1 LNAAAAFL
9 VVGTAAAYGCATTLA
24 LSGAARICDGI
35 VPFDDGPVPGKPP
48 VVGLIG
54 GAALCGAA
62 LAVRSPGVPA
72 LAVAGLVIVAL
83 AACWYCDT
91 RSGIIP
97 DLFTLLPLA
106 IVLAI
111 AGVAR
116 DPAPFVSAAVVF
128 VPFACAALL
137 SNGRGMGWG
146 DVKLVALGAAVLPLS
161 NALLALSA
169 ACLAAAI
176 VAAIRRRRTEPI
188 AFAPYL
194 SGALALTLAVPV
206 FTR

>member
-1 LNAAAAFL
+1 MASV
-9 VVGTAAAYGCATTLA
+9 VVGTGAAYGCATALVLA
-24 LSGAARICDGI
+24 GAARLCDGI

-48 VVGLIG
+48 VAALVA
-54 GAALCGAA
+54 GAALCGVA
-62 LAVRSPGVPA
+62 LAARSAGAPVT
-72 LAVAGLVIVAL
+72 AVSGLVIVAL
-83 AACWYCDT
+83 AACWYCDA
-91 RSGIIP
+91 RCGIIP

-106 IVLAI
+106 IVLAL

-137 SNGRGMGWG
+137 SHGRGMGWG
-146 DVKLVALGAAVLPLS
+146 DVKLVALGAAVLPLA
-161 NALLALSA
+161 NALLALTA

-176 VAAIRRRRTEPI
+176 VAAVRRRRNEPI
-188 AFAPYL
+188 AFGPYL

-206 FTR
+206 FSR

>member
-1 LNAAAAFL
+1 LNATAGLL
-9 VVGTAAAYGCATTLA
+9 VLGTAAAYGGAAVLA
-24 LSGAARICDGI
+24 LLGAARLCDGI
-35 VPFDDGPVPGKPP
+35 VPFEDGPVPGRPP
-48 VVGLIG
+48 VAGLVI

-62 LAVRSPGVPA
+62 LAVRTAGVPA
-72 LAVAGLVIVAL
+72 LAVDGLVIVAL
-83 AACWYCDT
+83 AACWYCDART
-91 RSGIIP
+91 GIVP

-106 IVLAI
+106 IVFAV
-111 AGVAR
+111 ACVAR

-128 VPFACAALL
+128 VPFACAALF

-161 NALLALSA
+161 NALLALTA
-169 ACLAAAI
+169 ACAAAAI

-206 FTR
+206 FPR